1 MDLFPLYV
9 FIGLISAVLA
19 YSVVI
24 IDDRK
29 LRTVFLITLLGVIG
43 VANHLQ
49 SIEHAE
55 RINATNA
62 QIVALA
68 HCQGEGT
75 LCNWETK

>member
-1 MDLFPLYV
+1 MDLFPVYV

-19 YSVVI
+19 YGVVI

-29 LRTVFLITLLGVIG
+29 VRTVFLIMLLGVIG

-49 SIEHAE
+49 VIEHEE
-55 RINATNA
+55 RIESANA
-62 QIVALA
+62 QIIALA
-68 HCQGEGT
+68 NCQGEGT